1 MSELGGRLDR
11 ALTGPGIVRVE
22 HDGRTA
28 EVDVV
33 EVDRLGVRVRC
44 VRVDA
49 GPGARTVQEAAAR
62 LPGALRGLPERLVTV
77 EVAPT
82 LGGAVVRTAPEDV
95 RDREFFEAR
104 TDGQVTELER
114 LRATGAGRE
123 RVPFTVT
130 REVLGRMVDRVSGEP
145 R

>member
-11 ALTGPGIVRVE
+11 ALSGPGIVRVE
-22 HDGRTA
+22 HEGRVA

-33 EVDRLGVRVRC
+33 EVDRLGVRVRS

-49 GPGARTVQEAAAR
+49 GPGEVTVQEAAAR

-77 EVAPT
+77 EVAPA
-82 LGGAVVRTAPEDV
+82 LGGAVARTAAEEV

-104 TDGQVTELER
+104 TDGRVTDLER
-114 LRATGAGRE
+114 VRATPDGRE

-130 REVLGRMVDRVSGEP
+130 REVLGRIVDRVAGDAG
-145 R
+145 

>member
-11 ALTGPGIVRVE
+11 ALAGPGIVRVE
-22 HDGRTA
+22 HEGRVA

-33 EVDRLGVRVRC
+33 EVDRLGVRVRS

-49 GPGARTVQEAAAR
+49 GPAGVSVQEAAAR

-82 LGGAVVRTAPEDV
+82 LGGAVVRTAAEEV
-95 RDREFFEAR
+95 RGREFFEAR
-104 TDGQVTELER
+104 TDGRVTDLER
-114 LRATGAGRE
+114 VRVSADGRE

-130 REVLGRMVDRVSGEP
+130 REVLGRIVDRVSGEP
-145 R
+145 G

>member
-11 ALTGPGIVRVE
+11 ALAGPGIVRVE
-22 HDGRTA
+22 HEGRVA

-33 EVDRLGVRVRC
+33 EVDRLGVRVRSL
-44 VRVDA
+44 RVDA
-49 GPGARTVQEAAAR
+49 GPGEVSVQEAGAR

-82 LGGAVVRTAPEDV
+82 LGGAVVRTVPEEV

-104 TDGQVTELER
+104 TDGRVTQLER
-114 LRATGAGRE
+114 VRATGEGRE
-123 RVPFTVT
+123 QVPFTVT
-130 REVLGRMVDRVSGEP
+130 REALGRIVDRVAGDSG
-145 R
+145 